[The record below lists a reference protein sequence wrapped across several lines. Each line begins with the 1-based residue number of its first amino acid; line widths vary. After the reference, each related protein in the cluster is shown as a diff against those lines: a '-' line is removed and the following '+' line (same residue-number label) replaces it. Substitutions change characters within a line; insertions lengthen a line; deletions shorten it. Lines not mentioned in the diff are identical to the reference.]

1 MLKAESLETGLE
13 LDRQLTGR
21 FGSGCMI
28 DCCAKS
34 MAANVLTNDAMVAGP
49 QARIGGSV
57 SRRSFLALLA
67 AKDTSVRLSLG
78 NYGMQEFGVDRA
90 LASIGAIGY
99 DGAELCLM
107 AGWPS
112 EPAKL
117 DGAARRRIRRHG
129 LPIPSMIDNLNLLVS
144 EAEHARTLDRIRV
157 AAELAHDVSPKA
169 PPLLQTVL
177 GGKPGEWEQVKA
189 TMASR
194 LADWAR
200 VATENRLRLAVKSH
214 VGSASDTPE
223 RLIWLLDQV
232 GNPGLS
238 GIYDY
243 GHFQLLGLELEA
255 TMTTLLPRSSFVTVK
270 DGRMIDGKAQFLLP
284 GDGTIDYGRY
294 CELLRAKRYR
304 GWMLVEVSR
313 QLQVQA
319 GYDALGAARR
329 AYESLAP
336 RLRAAGLRLGRGG
349 RSG

>member
-1 MLKAESLETGLE
+1 MAENLLIG
-13 LDRQLTGR
+13 
-21 FGSGCMI
+21 
-28 DCCAKS
+28 
-34 MAANVLTNDAMVAGP
+34 DAVVAGP
-49 QARIGGSV
+49 EARIGHLV
-57 SRRSFLALLA
+57 RRRSFLALLA
-67 AKDTSVRLSLG
+67 AKDNAVRLSLG
-78 NYGMQEFGVDRA
+78 NYGMQTMEVERA

-117 DGAARRRIRRHG
+117 DGAARRRIRGQG
-129 LPIPSMIDNLNLLVS
+129 LPIPSMIENFNLLVS
-144 EAEHARTLDRIRV
+144 EAEQARTLDRIRV
-157 AAELAHDVSPKA
+157 AAALAHDVAPKA

-177 GGKPGEWEQVKA
+177 GGKPGEWEQVK
-189 TMASR
+189 TMMASR
-194 LADWAR
+194 LAEWAR
-200 VATENRLRLAVKSH
+200 VAAENRLRLAVKSH

-255 TMTTLLPRSSFVTVK
+255 TMGTLLPRSSFVTVK
-270 DGRMIDGKAQFLLP
+270 DGRMVEGKPQFLLP

-294 CELLRAKRYR
+294 CELLRAMRYR
-304 GWMLVEVSR
+304 GWILVEVSR

-329 AYESLAP
+329 AYENLAP